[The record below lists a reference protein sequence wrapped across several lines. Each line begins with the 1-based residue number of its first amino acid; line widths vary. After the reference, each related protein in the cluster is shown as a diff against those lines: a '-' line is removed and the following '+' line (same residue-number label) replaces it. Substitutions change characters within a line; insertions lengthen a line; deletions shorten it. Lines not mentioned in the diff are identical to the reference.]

1 MLRIGNFQMIK
12 SNINILYE
20 DNHIIIVN
28 KFASDI
34 VQKDKTGDITLADK
48 VKSYIKEKYNKPGDV
63 FLGITHRIDRPTS
76 GIVVFARTS
85 KSLTRL
91 NNMFKQNEIHKTYWA
106 IVEKSPENKN
116 GQLKNYLKKNES
128 NNKSY
133 IVKQDYIGSKLAILN
148 YKLINKSEN
157 YYLLE
162 VKIETGR
169 HHQIRAQL
177 ANINCIIKGD
187 VKYGAKR
194 ANIDKSISL
203 HAREIEFIHPVS
215 NEAIHIIAPVP
226 NDSLWN
232 FFDKNIKNSKV

>member
-1 MLRIGNFQMIK
+1 MIK